1 MLVIAVTRSLI
12 KHTPLRVGLKNA
24 PVEVCFMFEVV
35 TVRVNDVQIQSV
47 EIACLDSGC
56 LGQ

>member
-1 MLVIAVTRSLI
+1 MTRSLI